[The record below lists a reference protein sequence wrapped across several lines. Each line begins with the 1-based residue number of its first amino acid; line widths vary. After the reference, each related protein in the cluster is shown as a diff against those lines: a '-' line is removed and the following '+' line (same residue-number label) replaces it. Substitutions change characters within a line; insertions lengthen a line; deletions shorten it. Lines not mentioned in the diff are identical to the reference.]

1 MLSGANRIASRN
13 ETKAHDERRRGS
25 PDDPVSPTAMLLVM
39 RSRQSVADRQIEAAV
54 RPAIEQA
61 SWYSNGCSHPVE
73 SEHHFWFVANPAALA
88 RLPLRATCS
97 NLD

>member
-1 MLSGANRIASRN
+1 VDARAGHPRQHVQKLVLVAIRRRDPGTGRVALLRN

-54 RPAIEQA
+54 RPEIEQA
-61 SWYSNGCSHPVE
+61 SWYSNGTCQ
-73 SEHHFWFVANPAALA
+73 A
-88 RLPLRATCS
+88 R
-97 NLD
+97 